1 MIDTFLL
8 HLPELALAAA
18 LAWGAGL
25 RLYLV
30 VFALG
35 LAGYGGWWPLPEH
48 LQVLAHP
55 VVMSAAGFMA
65 LVELL
70 ADKLPWLDSLWD
82 LLHTLIRI
90 PAGAALA
97 AAVFGDAGAAT
108 ALAAALL
115 GGSLTAATHLAKSG
129 TRAAVNTSPEP
140 FSNAALSLSE
150 DVLVL
155 AGAWLAVEHPM
166 AFLALLAVFLLLAVL
181 LLRMILRGLRR
192 MLSSWRGSDA
202 RRPGP
207 PPHAAVS
214 PPVRAGDP
222 RAGPG
227 R

>member
-18 LAWGAGL
+18 LAWGAGI

-30 VFALG
+30 VFVLG

-55 VVMSAAGFMA
+55 VVMAAAGFMA

-166 AFLALLAVFLLLAVL
+166 VFLALLAVFLLLAVL

-192 MLSSWRGSDA
+192 MLSSWRGSGA

-207 PPHAAVS
+207 PQAAVN
-214 PPVRAGDP
+214 PPVRAAGP

>member
-18 LAWGAGL
+18 LAWGAGI

-48 LQVLAHP
+48 LQVLSHP
-55 VVMSAAGFMA
+55 VVMAAAGFMA

-97 AAVFGDAGAAT
+97 AAVFGDAGAAA

-155 AGAWLAVEHPM
+155 AGAWLAIEHPM
-166 AFLALLAVFLLLAVL
+166 VFLALLAVFLLLAVL

-192 MLSSWRGSDA
+192 MLSSWRGGDA
-202 RRPGP
+202 RRPAP
-207 PPHAAVS
+207 AQAAVS
-214 PPVRAGDP
+214 PPVPAADP